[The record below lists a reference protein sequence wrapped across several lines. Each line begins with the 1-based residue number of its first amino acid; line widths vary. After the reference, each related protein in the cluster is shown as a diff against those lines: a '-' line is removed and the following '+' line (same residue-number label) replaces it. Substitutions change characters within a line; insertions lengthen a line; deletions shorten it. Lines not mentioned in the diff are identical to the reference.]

1 MRRTFKS
8 RVGCFLK
15 LVSVVAIVVLFAF
28 YLPDLP
34 ISAYVVIGGF
44 ALLVESI
51 LWQVIFRNKKKRKHI
66 GYFERLRNKKLG
78 KSEDDNYE

>member
-1 MRRTFKS
+1 
-8 RVGCFLK
+8 
-15 LVSVVAIVVLFAF
+15 VVAIVVLFAF

-51 LWQVIFRNKKKRKHI
+51 LWQVIFRNKKKRKRI

>member
-8 RVGCFLK
+8 RAGCFLK
-15 LVSVVAIVVLFAF
+15 LVSVAAIVVLFAF

-34 ISAYVVIGGF
+34 IFAYVVIGGF

-51 LWQVIFRNKKKRKHI
+51 LWRMIFRNKKKRKSI

-78 KSEDDNYE
+78 KFEDDNYE